1 MKRNR
6 VSAIPIVAISLAIG
20 TGTAQA
26 LTSQEKL
33 GESIFFDISL
43 SINGNQACAA
53 CHDPEVGFT
62 GPESDIN
69 AGGAVYEGSITGRF
83 GNRKPP
89 SAAYATP
96 SPILHYT
103 LEKANNKNKTD
114 ALFVGG
120 NFWDGRATGEKLG
133 NPAADQAQGPFLNPL
148 EQALPDP
155 AAVISSICGS
165 AYTAMF
171 TSVCGAGACDARNVS
186 SAYDCVGLSV
196 AAYEGSSEVN
206 QFSSKYDAYLAGM
219 VDLSKEE
226 KMGLNLFKSVGKCAN
241 CHVLDAGPSGD
252 SPLLTDFTFDNLGV
266 PRNPDNP
273 FYSEPDFNPAG
284 FYWVD
289 LGLGDFLD
297 SRMDYQRYA
306 AENYGEQKVPT
317 LRNVDKR
324 PYPEFVKAYTHN
336 GYFKTLKQVVN
347 FYSTRDLKP
356 TCPDDPTTAIDES
369 LFTPVETAMAEG
381 CWPKPEVATN
391 VNTSELGSLHL
402 TDAQED
408 AIVAFLKTLSDGY
421 VP

>member
-1 MKRNR
+1 MKSISITRCSTI
-6 VSAIPIVAISLAIG
+6 VLLMATSLSAYG
-20 TGTAQA
+20 
-26 LTSQEKL
+26 LTSEEEL
-33 GESIFFDISL
+33 GKSIFFDTNL
-43 SINGNQACAA
+43 SINANMACAA
-53 CHDPEVGFT
+53 CHGPAAGWT
-62 GPESDIN
+62 GPTESIN
-69 AGGAVYEGSITGRF
+69 AGGAVYEGSIAGRF

-96 SPILHYT
+96 SPVLHYV
-103 LEKANNKNKTD
+103 LEKAKNKNKTD
-114 ALFVGG
+114 AHFIGG

-148 EQALPDP
+148 EQALPD
-155 AAVISSICGS
+155 AATVITTICGS
-165 AYTAMF
+165 AYTVLF
-171 TSVCGAGACDARNVS
+171 TNVCGADACDAGNVS

-196 AAYEGSSEVN
+196 AAYESSSEVN

-226 KMGLNLFKSVGKCAN
+226 KRGLNLFKSAGKCAN
-241 CHVLDAGPSGD
+241 CHVLDPGPGGEP
-252 SPLLTDFTFDNLGV
+252 PLLTDFTFDNLGV

-273 FYSEPDFNPAG
+273 FYSEPLYNPQG
-284 FYWVD
+284 FSWVD
-289 LGLGDFLD
+289 LGLGGFLN
-297 SRMDYQRYA
+297 SRIDYQQFA

-347 FYSTRDLKP
+347 FYNTRDLKP
-356 TCPDDPTTAIDES
+356 VCPDDPLTDIDES
-369 LFTPVETAMAEG
+369 LFTPVEEAMAQG
-381 CWPKPEVATN
+381 CWPEPEVATN
-391 VNTSELGSLHL
+391 VNTSELGNLHL

-421 VP
+421 IP

>member
-6 VSAIPIVAISLAIG
+6 VYATPIVAISLAIG

-26 LTSQEKL
+26 LTSQEEL

-53 CHDPEVGFT
+53 CHGPEVGFT

-69 AGGAVYEGSITGRF
+69 VGGAVYEGSITGRF

-155 AAVISSICGS
+155 AAVISRICGS
-165 AYTAMF
+165 AYTTLF
-171 TSVCGAGACDARNVS
+171 TSVCGVDACDAGNVKF
-186 SAYDCVGLSV
+186 AYDCVGLSV

-206 QFSSKYDAYLAGM
+206 QFSSKYDAYLAGAA
-219 VDLSKEE
+219 DLTKEE
-226 KMGLNLFKSVGKCAN
+226 KHG
-241 CHVLDAGPSGD
+241 
-252 SPLLTDFTFDNLGV
+252 
-266 PRNPDNP
+266 
-273 FYSEPDFNPAG
+273 SEP
-284 FYWVD
+284 
-289 LGLGDFLD
+289 L
-297 SRMDYQRYA
+297 Q
-306 AENYGEQKVPT
+306 
-317 LRNVDKR
+317 
-324 PYPEFVKAYTHN
+324 VK
-336 GYFKTLKQVVN
+336 G
-347 FYSTRDLKP
+347 
-356 TCPDDPTTAIDES
+356 
-369 LFTPVETAMAEG
+369 
-381 CWPKPEVATN
+381 
-391 VNTSELGSLHL
+391 
-402 TDAQED
+402 
-408 AIVAFLKTLSDGY
+408 
-421 VP
+421 